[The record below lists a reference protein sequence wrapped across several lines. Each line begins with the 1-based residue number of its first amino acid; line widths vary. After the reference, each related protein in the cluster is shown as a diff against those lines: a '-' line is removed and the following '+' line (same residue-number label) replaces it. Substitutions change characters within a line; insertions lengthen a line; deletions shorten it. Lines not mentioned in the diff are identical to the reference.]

1 MVKAK
6 PDYEAAQFEL
16 GRALL
21 QVGDAMGAIE
31 HLETAKK
38 ILPDRDATYFQLS
51 QAYRRVGRLP
61 EAEQALATYQRL
73 IKRIG

>member
-1 MVKAK
+1 
-6 PDYEAAQFEL
+6 
-16 GRALL
+16 
-21 QVGDAMGAIE
+21 MGAIE

-61 EAEQALATYQRL
+61 EAEQALAAYQKLIEANRL
-73 IKRIG
+73 RRRESLEANDP